1 MSLPRHFSRKA
12 CLQYLYS
19 LEVNQKNVRNSE
31 TINPLDDFSESLV
44 KGVLEHKTSID
55 ELIEKNSHHWKKE
68 RMSLIDRNILRLGV
82 YELIYREDIPMTV
95 TINEM
100 IELAK
105 EFGTEHSGGFIN
117 GILDAM
123 KAHVDQTKKSP

>member
-12 CLQYLYS
+12 CLQHLYS
-19 LEVNQKNVRNSE
+19 LEVNQKTVNSN
-31 TINPLDDFSESLV
+31 INPLDDFSESLV
-44 KGVLEHKTSID
+44 KGVLEHKASID

-105 EFGTEHSGGFIN
+105 EFGSEHSGSFIN
-117 GILDAM
+117 GILDSK
-123 KAHVDQTKKSP
+123 KAYVDQTKKISEE